1 MRVVAVA
8 AAIALSAATLF
19 SAAPSK
25 RQELSNQSRK
35 RLTRVAG
42 TMTIFIWTER
52 VDDFLGAT
60 PTGKALGATP
70 NGKALGA
77 KWNSKE
83 PHWDKAHDEMI
94 LRIMNAYDELS
105 AAPEAHQRMDLPFQ
119 SQMTEA
125 EAAEVLALSPEDR
138 QKLDDWDDAIG
149 LGVFMASQHPDLK
162 IGSPAWKSALKSL
175 GNIAGVPT
183 DLKAPPDV
191 KLPPVTLDHYKQASN
206 FGAEF
211 LRTAVDGQLQL
222 YFFDRREAFGKIASD
237 AAAAAAK

>member
-8 AAIALSAATLF
+8 TAIALSAATLV

-42 TMTIFIWTER
+42 TMTIFTWTER
-52 VDDFLGAT
+52 VDDF
-60 PTGKALGATP
+60 LGATP

-83 PHWDKAHDEMI
+83 PHWDKAHDQMI

-119 SQMTEA
+119 SPLTEA

-138 QKLDDWDDAIG
+138 QKLDDWNDAIG
-149 LGVFMASQHPDLK
+149 LGVFMASQHPNLK
-162 IGSPAWKSALKSL
+162 IGSPAWKSALKNL
-175 GNIAGVPT
+175 GDIAGVPT
-183 DLKAPPDV
+183 DLKAPPDI
-191 KLPPVTLDHYKQASN
+191 KLPPMTLDHYKQARNS
-206 FGAEF
+206 GAEF
-211 LRTAVDGQLQL
+211 LRVAVDGQLQL
-222 YFFDRREAFGKIASD
+222 FFFDRNEAFRKIATD
-237 AAAAAAK
+237 AAAAAK

>member
-1 MRVVAVA
+1 MKASAVAV
-8 AAIALSAATLF
+8 LLLATTIT
-19 SAAPSK
+19 AAPATK

-42 TMTIFIWTER
+42 TMTILTWTER
-52 VDDFLGAT
+52 VDEF
-60 PTGKALGATP
+60 LGATP
-70 NGKALGA
+70 NGKSLGA

-83 PHWDKAHDEMI
+83 PHWDQAHDQMI

-119 SQMTEA
+119 SPLTEA

-138 QKLDDWDDAIG
+138 QKVDDWDDAIG
-149 LGVFMASQHPDLK
+149 LGVFIASQHPNLK
-162 IGSPAWKSALKSL
+162 IGSPAWKSALKNL
-175 GNIAGVPT
+175 GDIAGVPT

-191 KLPPVTLDHYKQASN
+191 KLSPTTLDHYKQARNS
-206 FGAEF
+206 GAEF

-222 YFFDRREAFGKIASD
+222 FFFDRNEAFVKIATD
-237 AAAAAAK
+237 AAAAAK

>member
-8 AAIALSAATLF
+8 TAIALSAVTLV

-25 RQELSNQSRK
+25 RQELSSQSRK

-42 TMTIFIWTER
+42 TMTIFTWTER
-52 VDDFLGAT
+52 VDDF
-60 PTGKALGATP
+60 LGATP

-83 PHWDKAHDEMI
+83 PHWDKAHDQMI

-138 QKLDDWDDAIG
+138 QKLDDWNDAIG
-149 LGVFMASQHPDLK
+149 LGVFMASQHPNLK
-162 IGSPAWKSALKSL
+162 IASPAWKSALKSL
-175 GNIAGVPT
+175 GDIAGVPT
-183 DLKAPPDV
+183 DLKEPPDV
-191 KLPPVTLDHYKQASN
+191 KLPPATLEHYKQARNS
-206 FGAEF
+206 GAEF
-211 LRTAVDGQLQL
+211 LRVAVDGQLQL
-222 YFFDRREAFGKIASD
+222 FFFDRNEAFRKIATD
-237 AAAAAAK
+237 AAAAAK

>member
-8 AAIALSAATLF
+8 TAIALSAATLV

-42 TMTIFIWTER
+42 TMTIFTWTER
-52 VDDFLGAT
+52 VDDF
-60 PTGKALGATP
+60 LGATP

-83 PHWDKAHDEMI
+83 PHWDKAHDQMI

-119 SQMTEA
+119 SPLTEA

-138 QKLDDWDDAIG
+138 QKLDDWNDAIG
-149 LGVFMASQHPDLK
+149 LGVFMASQHPNLK
-162 IGSPAWKSALKSL
+162 IGSPAWKSALKNL
-175 GNIAGVPT
+175 GDIAGVPT
-183 DLKAPPDV
+183 DLKAPPDI
-191 KLPPVTLDHYKQASN
+191 KLPPTTLDHYKQARNS
-206 FGAEF
+206 GAEF
-211 LRTAVDGQLQL
+211 LRVAVDGQLQL
-222 YFFDRREAFGKIASD
+222 FFFDRNEAFRKIATD
-237 AAAAAAK
+237 AAAAAK

>member
-8 AAIALSAATLF
+8 AAIALSAATLA
-19 SAAPSK
+19 SAAAPSK

-42 TMTIFIWTER
+42 TMTIFTWTEH
-52 VDDFLGAT
+52 VDEF
-60 PTGKALGATP
+60 LGATP

-83 PHWDKAHDEMI
+83 PHWDKAHDQII
-94 LRIMNAYDELS
+94 LKIMDAYDQLS

-119 SQMTEA
+119 SPLTEE
-125 EAAEVLALSPEDR
+125 EAAEVLALTPDER
-138 QKLDDWDDAIG
+138 QKVDDWNDAIG

-162 IGSPAWKSALKSL
+162 IGSPAWRSALKNL
-175 GNIAGVPT
+175 GDIAGVPT
-183 DLKAPPDV
+183 DMKTPPDV
-191 KLPPVTLDHYKQASN
+191 KLSKGAMDHYQRARNS
-206 FGAEF
+206 GAEF
-211 LRTAVDGQLQL
+211 LRVAVDGQLQL
-222 YFFDRREAFGKIASD
+222 YFFDRGEAFRKIASD

>member
-8 AAIALSAATLF
+8 TAIALSAVTLV

-42 TMTIFIWTER
+42 TMTIFTWTER
-52 VDDFLGAT
+52 VDDF
-60 PTGKALGATP
+60 LGATP

-83 PHWDKAHDEMI
+83 PHWDKAHDQMI

-119 SQMTEA
+119 SQLTEA

-149 LGVFMASQHPDLK
+149 LGVFMASQHPNLK
-162 IGSPAWKSALKSL
+162 IASPAWKSALKSL
-175 GNIAGVPT
+175 GDIAGVPT
-183 DLKAPPDV
+183 DLKEPPDV
-191 KLPPVTLDHYKQASN
+191 KLPPATLEHYKQARNS
-206 FGAEF
+206 GAEF
-211 LRTAVDGQLQL
+211 LRVAVDGQLQL
-222 YFFDRREAFGKIASD
+222 FFFDRNEAFRKIATD
-237 AAAAAAK
+237 AAAAAK

>member
-8 AAIALSAATLF
+8 AAIALSTATLLA
-19 SAAPSK
+19 AAPSK

-42 TMTIFIWTER
+42 TMTIFTWTEH
-52 VDDFLGAT
+52 VDDFLGRA
-60 PTGKALGATP
+60 P

-83 PHWDKAHDEMI
+83 PHWDKAHDQII
-94 LRIMNAYDELS
+94 LKIMSAYDDLS
-105 AAPEAHQRMDLPFQ
+105 AAPEAHRRMDMPFQ
-119 SQMTEA
+119 SPLTEE

-138 QKLDDWDDAIG
+138 QRVDNWNDAIG
-149 LGVFMASQHPDLK
+149 LGVFMATQHPDLK
-162 IGSPAWKSALKSL
+162 IGSPAWKSALKNL

-183 DLKAPPDV
+183 DLQAPPDV
-191 KLPPVTLDHYKQASN
+191 KLSKAAMDHYKQARN

-211 LRTAVDGQLQL
+211 LRIAVDGQLQL
-222 YFFDRREAFGKIASD
+222 FFFDRREAFLKIAND
-237 AAAAAAK
+237 AAAAAYK